1 MKTTFQED
9 VIQLVLQIPKGR
21 VTSYGT
27 IAKFLGHT
35 RGARMVGWVM
45 NNCQVINQTRE
56 SQNELKIPAPIPAHR
71 VVNRN
76 GLLTGRHHF
85 ETPTKMQELL
95 EAENIKVENHQVQ
108 DFETIFW
115 NPEQLL

>member
-1 MKTTFQED
+1 MKTTFQQD
-9 VIQLVLQIPKGR
+9 VIDIVLQIPKGR

-27 IAKFLGHT
+27 IAKFLGHV

-45 NNCQVINQTRE
+45 NNCQIINQTR
-56 SQNELKIPAPIPAHR
+56 NIKIPAHR

-85 ETPTKMQELL
+85 ETPTKMQQLL
-95 EAENIKVENHQVQ
+95 EAENIKVEKDQVQ
-108 DFETIFW
+108 DFENVFW
-115 NPEQLL
+115 NPQTELL

>member
-1 MKTTFQED
+1 MKTTFQDD
-9 VIQLVLQIPKGR
+9 VIDVVLQIPKGR

-45 NNCQVINQTRE
+45 NNCVKINQE
-56 SQNELKIPAPIPAHR
+56 KDIKIPAHR

-85 ETPTKMQELL
+85 ETPTTMQELL
-95 EAENIKVENHQVQ
+95 EAENIKVENDQIQ
-108 DFETIFW
+108 DFDKIFW
-115 NPEQLL
+115 NPQMELL

>member
-1 MKTTFQED
+1 MKTNFQQD
-9 VIQLVLQIPKGR
+9 VIDVVLQIPKGR
-21 VTSYGT
+21 VTSYGA

-45 NNCQVINQTRE
+45 NNCVKINVERSE
-56 SQNELKIPAPIPAHR
+56 EGNIKIPAHR

-85 ETPTKMQELL
+85 ETPTTMQQLL
-95 EAENIKVENHQVQ
+95 EAENIKVQEHQIQ
-108 DFETIFW
+108 DFSTLFW
-115 NPEQLL
+115 NPQELM

>member
-1 MKTTFQED
+1 MKTTFQDD
-9 VIQLVLQIPKGR
+9 VIDLVLQIPKGR

-27 IAKFLGHT
+27 IAQFLGHT

-45 NNCQVINQTRE
+45 NNCVKINQE
-56 SQNELKIPAPIPAHR
+56 KDIKIPAHR

-95 EAENIKVENHQVQ
+95 EAENIKVENHQIQ
-108 DFETIFW
+108 DFEKVFW
-115 NPEQLL
+115 NPEMELL

>member
-1 MKTTFQED
+1 MKTTFQDD
-9 VIQLVLQIPKGR
+9 VIDVVLQIPKGR

-27 IAKFLGHT
+27 IAKFLGHN

-56 SQNELKIPAPIPAHR
+56 SQNEIKIPAHR

-95 EAENIKVENHQVQ
+95 EAENIKVENDQIQ
-108 DFETIFW
+108 DFETVFW
-115 NPEQLL
+115 NPEELI

>member
-1 MKTTFQED
+1 MQSTFKDD
-9 VIQLVLQIPKGR
+9 VIDVVLQIPKGR
-21 VTSYGT
+21 ATSYGA
-27 IAKFLGHT
+27 IAKFLGHA

-45 NNCQVINQTRE
+45 NNCVKINEER
-56 SQNELKIPAPIPAHR
+56 NIKIPAHR

-95 EAENIKVENHQVQ
+95 EAENVVVENAQIQ
-108 DFETIFW
+108 DFENVFW
-115 NPEQLL
+115 NPQTELL

>member
-1 MKTTFQED
+1 MKTTFQDD
-9 VIQLVLQIPKGR
+9 VIDVVLQIPKGR

-27 IAKFLGHT
+27 IAQFLGHI

-45 NNCQVINQTRE
+45 NNCVKINQE
-56 SQNELKIPAPIPAHR
+56 KDIKIPAHR

-85 ETPTKMQELL
+85 ETPTTMQELL
-95 EAENIKVENHQVQ
+95 EAENIKVENDQIQ
-108 DFETIFW
+108 DFDKIFW
-115 NPEQLL
+115 NPQTELL

>member
-1 MKTTFQED
+1 MKTTFQQD
-9 VIQLVLQIPKGR
+9 VIDVVLQIPKGR

-45 NNCQVINQTRE
+45 NNCVKINQER
-56 SQNELKIPAPIPAHR
+56 KIQIPAHR

-85 ETPTKMQELL
+85 ETPTTMQELL
-95 EAENIKVENHQVQ
+95 EAENIIVEKDQIQ
-108 DFETIFW
+108 DFEKVFW
-115 NPEQLL
+115 NPQIELL

>member
-9 VIQLVLQIPKGR
+9 VIDVVLQIPKGR

-27 IAKFLGHT
+27 IAKFLGHN

-45 NNCQVINQTRE
+45 NNCVKINAE
-56 SQNELKIPAPIPAHR
+56 QNIKIPAHR

-76 GLLTGRHHF
+76 GLLTGKHHF
-85 ETPTKMQELL
+85 ETPTTMQELL
-95 EAENIKVENHQVQ
+95 EAENIIVEKDQIQ
-108 DFETIFW
+108 DFEKVFW
-115 NPEQLL
+115 NPQIELL